1 MQGILP
7 TRIFLNAAG
16 FLRIAQDPDFK
27 EAKSRGPNVDY
38 SQSPDP
44 LDDTRIHPEDYDLAR
59 RVATDALEL
68 DEEDV
73 QGEHPSAVVANIMRD
88 PNNTKKL
95 DELNLDEFAVSLEQQ
110 KELKRHTLIV
120 IRQELVRPSGELRP
134 PFILPDEWEVL
145 TMLTGETRR
154 TLRVGL
160 IVSVLVQRITANLA
174 QVKLDSGVE
183 GVITRQYLSDDAVP
197 STDAIVRRGQTI
209 PGVIIDV
216 KLDLEKNTFQVELS
230 SRPSDVAAGDSQF
243 RRVKAD
249 DYWNMAEAERDND
262 YLMRKR
268 RSEVNRTRRV
278 IKHPNFQN
286 FNSGQ
291 AEAFLDKQ
299 HPGDV
304 VIRPSSKGTNHLAVT
319 WKVADKLYQHIG
331 KNIFILIWY
340 IFQY

>member
-1 MQGILP
+1 
-7 TRIFLNAAG
+7 
-16 FLRIAQDPDFK
+16 
-27 EAKSRGPNVDY
+27 
-38 SQSPDP
+38 
-44 LDDTRIHPEDYDLAR
+44 
-59 RVATDALEL
+59 
-68 DEEDV
+68 
-73 QGEHPSAVVANIMRD
+73 
-88 PNNTKKL
+88 
-95 DELNLDEFAVSLEQQ
+95 
-110 KELKRHTLIV
+110 
-120 IRQELVRPSGELRP
+120 
-134 PFILPDEWEVL
+134 
-145 TMLTGETRR
+145 MLTGETRR

-331 KNIFILIWY
+331 KNIFILILVY
-340 IFQY
+340 LPVLILMP